1 MPVEPSWTI
10 HTASCEQ
17 MIQDYPENTFHLSVT
32 SPPYKDKDGYNPI
45 LMASVAE
52 KLYKVTK
59 PKGLSFINFASLAED
74 WGRPFDLYDLF
85 IEAGWL
91 PVTTVA
97 WVKSM
102 VFPSLDELPGS
113 LGEDVA
119 EIINYF
125 KFATEDPENKQ
136 IVGYIETLQKLLEPH
151 QVGHYTP
158 IDTEKRMNNLWE
170 YVHVFAKGERPDLD
184 RFTPPLGVPY
194 ADKSNLTRGTRGK
207 HGDTHCAGN
216 VWFIPY
222 LTRSGPK
229 SAHPHEYPLD
239 LVQRCITLSKAGPG
253 DLLIDPFCGGGSTLI
268 AAKEMGISGVA
279 YEINPLTADLARK
292 RLETHP
298 LTICDET
305 KQV

>member
-1 MPVEPSWTI
+1 
-10 HTASCEQ
+10 
-17 MIQDYPENTFHLSVT
+17 MIQDYPPDTFHLSVS
-32 SPPYKDKDGYNPI
+32 SPPYKDKDGYTPE
-45 LMASVAE
+45 LMSSVAA
-52 KLYKVTK
+52 KLYTVTK

-74 WGRPFDLYDLF
+74 WGRPFDLYDIF
-85 IEAGWL
+85 IDAGWL
-91 PVTTVA
+91 PVTTIA

-102 VFPSLDELPGS
+102 VFPSLDKLPGS
-113 LGEDVA
+113 LGEDVH
-119 EIINYF
+119 EIIEYL
-125 KFATEDPENKQ
+125 KEQSGTDAYVK
-136 IVGYIETLQKLLEPH
+136 TLEKLLEPH

-170 YVHVFAKGERPDLD
+170 YVHVFAKGERPELD

-239 LVQRCITLSKAGPG
+239 LVQRCITLSKAGSG

-279 YEINPLTADLARK
+279 YEINPKTADLARK
-292 RLETHP
+292 RLGTHP

-305 KQV
+305 NQS